1 MFFNRKKMIKISSRG
16 NESGFMILYAI
27 LVSTVIITIGLA
39 VLGIMIQQLT
49 LTSTERDSQI
59 AFYAA
64 DTAMEC
70 ALYWDISQ
78 DVFNF
83 ETGTGAGATCN
94 SFTPTV
100 TKTSIA
106 GTPKEYDF
114 NFDVSLPNNS
124 CAHVLVQKYTYGTAP
139 NELLATTTISTRGYN
154 TPFSTTCTTVVSP
167 RRLERGL
174 RVTY

>member
-1 MFFNRKKMIKISSRG
+1 
-16 NESGFMILYAI
+16 MILYSI

-39 VLGIMIQQLT
+39 VLEVMVQQLT

-70 ALYWDISQ
+70 ALYWDIPQ
-78 DVFNF
+78 DVYNF
-83 ETGTGAGATCN
+83 QTGTGAGTRCN
-94 SFTPTV
+94 NFSPTV

-124 CAHVLVQKYTYGTAP
+124 CAHVLVQKFTYGTAP
-139 NELLATTTISTRGYN
+139 ELLATTTISTRGYN
-154 TPFSTTCTTVVSP
+154 TPYTTSCTAAVSP

>member
-1 MFFNRKKMIKISSRG
+1 MFFKRKKMVKISSHG
-16 NESGFMILYAI
+16 NESGFMILYAV

-39 VLGIMIQQLT
+39 VLGIMIQHLT

-70 ALYWDISQ
+70 ALYWDILQ

-83 ETGTGAGATCN
+83 QTGTGAGTVCN
-94 SFTPTV
+94 NFTPTI

-106 GTPKEYDF
+106 GTPKVYNF
-114 NFDVSLPNNS
+114 NFDVSLPDNT
-124 CAHVLVQKYTYGTAP
+124 CAHVLIQKYTYGTSP
-139 NELLATTTISTRGYN
+139 ETLATTTISTRGYN
-154 TPFSTTCTTVVSP
+154 TPFSTTCTTVESV